1 MKKSSIVRFISNQ
14 KALIAVLG
22 MMFLM
27 LFFRTN
33 FYTVFNLLDMMNSAA
48 ILMIVGFGITV
59 VIIAGGIDLSIGGT
73 LVIAGILSIKF
84 IEVMPIWLAI
94 IIATLIGGV
103 IGAINGYIIVYQKTE
118 PLVVT
123 LGMGLV
129 LTGLAQQLTDAHPL
143 PAQGMEFMMIGNG
156 RFLGVVPNLILI
168 MLVVFAIFFYILRFT
183 SYGRNMYAIGG
194 NYEVAEYSGI
204 DVLKIKAS
212 AFVLCGMAAAFGG
225 VMLSSKLNSGSSIYG
240 DTTALTVISGIVVG
254 GTSLAGGVGSVT
266 KTMLGLLVFGVMQ
279 NAMNMLSMD
288 SYLQII
294 LRGVV
299 MVIILGL
306 DSYSRKRKR
315 EAV

>member
-1 MKKSSIVRFISNQ
+1 MKKKSILRFASNQ
-14 KALIAVLG
+14 KALIAVLA

-27 LFFRTN
+27 LFFPTN
-33 FYTVFNLLDMMNSAA
+33 FYSVFNLMELMNSAS
-48 ILMIVGFGITV
+48 ILMIVAFGITI

-73 LVIAGILSIKF
+73 LVIAGIITIKLMAF
-84 IEVMPIWLAI
+84 LPIWLAI
-94 IIATLIGGV
+94 VLAVLTGGL

-123 LGMGLV
+123 LGMSLV

-143 PAQGMEFMMIGNG
+143 PAEGLKFMMIGNG
-156 RFLGVVPNLILI
+156 RVAGHIPNLILI
-168 MLVVFAIFFYILRFT
+168 MLVIFAIFFYLLRFT

-204 DVLKIKAS
+204 DVLKIQAS
-212 AFVLCGMAAAFGG
+212 AYVLCGLAAAFGG

-266 KTMLGLLVFGVMQ
+266 KTMLGLLVFAVMQ
-279 NAMNMLSMD
+279 NAMNMLGLD

-299 MVIILGL
+299 MVAILSL

-315 EAV
+315 ELV

>member
-1 MKKSSIVRFISNQ
+1 MKKLNIHRIASNQ
-14 KALIAVLG
+14 KALFAVLG

-33 FYTVFNLLDMMNSAA
+33 FYTVFNLLDLMNSAS
-48 ILMIVGFGITV
+48 ILMIVAFGITI

-73 LVIAGILSIKF
+73 LVIAGILSIKLMAF
-84 IEVMPIWLAI
+84 MPIWLAI
-94 IIATLIGGV
+94 IISTLMGGV

-143 PAQGMEFMMIGNG
+143 PAQGLEFMMIGNG
-156 RFLGVVPNLILI
+156 RLFGSIPNLILI
-168 MLVVFAIFFYILRFT
+168 MLVVFALFFYLLRFT

-212 AFVLCGMAAAFGG
+212 AFVLCGLAAAFGG
-225 VMLSSKLNSGSSIYG
+225 VMLSSKLNSGSAIYG

-266 KTMLGLLVFGVMQ
+266 KTMLGLLVFAVMQ
-279 NAMNMLSMD
+279 NAMNMLGLD

-299 MVIILGL
+299 MVTILSL

-315 EAV
+315 ESV